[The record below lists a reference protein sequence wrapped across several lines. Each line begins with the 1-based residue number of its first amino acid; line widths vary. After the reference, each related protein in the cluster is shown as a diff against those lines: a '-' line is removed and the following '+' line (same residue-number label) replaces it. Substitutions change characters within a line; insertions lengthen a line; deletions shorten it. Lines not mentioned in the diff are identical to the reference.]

1 MKCED
6 LRGHIFSINIKIILL
21 TTALSAQ
28 KVSITE
34 RMNLHRVSHSSALQ
48 GENKHGNSNYQHK
61 KIEATQK
68 AHTFSNR
75 SRNVKVCY
83 R

>member
-6 LRGHIFSINIKIILL
+6 LRGHIISINIKIILL

-28 KVSITE
+28 RVSITE
-34 RMNLHRVSHSSALQ
+34 RMSLHRVSHSSALQ

-61 KIEATQK
+61 KIEATQT

>member
-6 LRGHIFSINIKIILL
+6 LRGPIFSINIKIILL

-28 KVSITE
+28 KVRITE
-34 RMNLHRVSHSSALQ
+34 RVSPYRVSHSSALQ
-48 GENKHGNSNYQHK
+48 GENKSGNSNYQHK

-68 AHTFSNR
+68 AHTFNNL